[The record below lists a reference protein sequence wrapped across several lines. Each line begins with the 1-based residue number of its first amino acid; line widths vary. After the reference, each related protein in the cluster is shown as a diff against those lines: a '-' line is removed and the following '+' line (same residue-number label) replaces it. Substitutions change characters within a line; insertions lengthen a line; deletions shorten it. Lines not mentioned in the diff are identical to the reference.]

1 MIGKTTFP
9 DMIKT
14 SLLFVFLGYLPV
26 VLITTYWAPI
36 AEWLPVAALGEK
48 ILIPAY

>member
-14 SLLFVFLGYLPV
+14 SMLFVFLGYMPV

-36 AEWLPVAALGEK
+36 AEWLPVVALGEK